1 MLAQPKGRQE
11 RYPLNLTL
19 KGPSGCSPATHLG
32 NRHKYRGSRWLRG
45 AEESGQPPRPA
56 ARRTWAAPQ
65 AVGDLSHQVVGGRI
79 PHAVFRTLSANTS
92 TLSATPRHSPP
103 THPHQRRPPLTSA
116 PGPSFSYVP
125 PLPKPCLKLSFR
137 DGSPDSALPGSG

>member
-32 NRHKYRGSRWLRG
+32 HRHKYRGSRWLRG

-79 PHAVFRTLSANTS
+79 PHAVFRALSANTS

-103 THPHQRRPPLTSA
+103 TQPHQRRPPLTSA